1 MDENLANLGPLGPL
15 VGTWEGDK
23 GNDRAPSPTRG
34 VGETPY
40 RERITFVPTGRVDNH
55 EQILWG
61 LRTATTAW
69 RIGEAAPFHE
79 EQGYIMWDA
88 AAGQVFRMMAVPRGI
103 TVIAGGTVAPD
114 ARRIVLAAELGSPTF
129 GICSAPFLD
138 REFQT
143 VRYELAYTLN
153 DDGTLSYEGDTQMR
167 MPGRAELFHHVD
179 KNRLTRIA

>member
-1 MDENLANLGPLGPL
+1 MDENVANLGPLAPL
-15 VGTWEGDK
+15 VGAWEGDK
-23 GNDRAPSPTRG
+23 GLDRAPSPARE
-34 VGETPY
+34 VGETRY

-61 LRTATTAW
+61 LRTSTTAW
-69 RIGEAAPFHE
+69 RLGEVDAFHE
-79 EQGYIMWDA
+79 EQGYVMWDA
-88 AAGQVFRMMAVPRGI
+88 AAGQVFRMFMVPRGI
-103 TVIAGGTVAPD
+103 TVIAGGAVAAD

-143 VRYELAYTLN
+143 VRYDLVCTLH
-153 DDGTLSYEGDTQMR
+153 DDGTFSYEGDTQMR

-179 KNRLTRIA
+179 KNRLTRVG